1 MRSVAGG
8 FGLVGPLVLLAL
20 TFATAHDSADAGVH
34 AELVGDLAPAHA
46 AVGRSVAIPHGRKLV
61 DGLAGLV
68 RPDDQPHRATDTV
81 SAGEIGELS
90 FVDGQAMCRE
100 AIRGMSDRGGVR
112 RSFIG
117 LVLPTRGGHGLSS

>member
-68 RPDDQPHRATDTV
+68 
-81 SAGEIGELS
+81 
-90 FVDGQAMCRE
+90 
-100 AIRGMSDRGGVR
+100 
-112 RSFIG
+112 
-117 LVLPTRGGHGLSS
+117 LPTRGGHGLSSDRWRPARREHRAADGDDEHGGNEERDPVLAAH